1 MTETMQ
7 MGWKQAYQLA
17 LLETD
22 PRKISSR
29 VDQARAVILDRLS
42 DAAADQVRDE
52 RTALNAALRFL
63 RILEKG
69 QAQGIV

>member
-7 MGWKQAYQLA
+7 MGWKQVYQLA

-42 DAAADQVRDE
+42 DVAADQVCDE